1 MGLVVSS
8 ASACPAPDG
17 LLSLNNLPLLPSS
30 VRILDLDLGLV
41 FLYLGSV
48 VAEGNTVE
56 SESPW
61 IPVPSVCLRS
71 AGEQH
76 CPWTV
81 AWMPLPISPAFSRC
95 QKAVVQ
101 CHLGE
106 GELILLWTV
115 DTQVSVADVD
125 YGLVSA

>member
-8 ASACPAPDG
+8 ASACPAADG
-17 LLSLNNLPLLPSS
+17 LLSLNNLPLLLPSS
-30 VRILDLDLGLV
+30 VRILDLDLGLDLV

-95 QKAVVQ
+95 QTAVVQ
-101 CHLGE
+101 
-106 GELILLWTV
+106 
-115 DTQVSVADVD
+115 
-125 YGLVSA
+125 